1 MGGYWL
7 QPCKIVCVCVGGVGG
22 GGYLQYQIR
31 IRSVAISASWYAL
44 VMQILVVYFLIIQF

>member
-7 QPCKIVCVCVGGVGG
+7 QPCKIVCVCVGPA
-22 GGYLQYQIR
+22 QIR